1 MRNKS
6 FEETIQYTKIK
17 NLLFILCKIK
27 FSCFIFDSL
36 GIKDKNT
43 IKIYE
48 NYTSLLDDNIID
60 LYTNKKKLK

>member
-1 MRNKS
+1 M
-6 FEETIQYTKIK
+6 FY
-17 NLLFILCKIK
+17 
-27 FSCFIFDSL
+27 FDSL